1 MANPTISFEVQEA
14 SDRPILY
21 LHMNWIDG
29 ENEEL
34 SFTVDTGAGC
44 GNAAL
49 GLIIRKGDQ
58 RWYEL
63 VDIRQGVQDWV
74 RAALERMEAHQAA
87 KTPEVGPS
95 ASEEA

>member
-1 MANPTISFEVQEA
+1 MANPTISFEVTEA
-14 SDRPILY
+14 GERPILY

-49 GLIIRKGDQ
+49 GLSIKKGDQ

-74 RAALERMEAHQAA
+74 RAALGRMEAFRAA
-87 KTPEVGPS
+87 KTSEPLPGP
-95 ASEEA
+95 SEEA

>member
-14 SDRPILY
+14 GERPILY

-34 SFTVDTGAGC
+34 SFVVDTGAGC

-49 GLIIRKGDQ
+49 GLVIKKGDQ

-74 RAALERMEAHQAA
+74 RAALGRMEAFQAA
-87 KTPEVGPS
+87 QAPEASPS
-95 ASEEA
+95 ASEGL